1 MGFRNLENYTR
12 YHAEYRE
19 KNREIIRQK
28 NRDFRN
34 DNPWMESFYKINQRC
49 NNKNCKDYY
58 RYGKRGIKAL
68 ITKDEIKELYFRDK
82 AYLMKQP
89 TIDRINNDGNYEIG
103 NCQWLENEENIRKS
117 HPIVNV
123 GQFDL
128 NGNLI
133 KIWNSQQEASKTLNY
148 SQASISRSINHNR
161 IAYGCKW
168 RNLNAKS

>member
-34 DNPWMESFYKINQRC
+34 DYPWMESWYKIQQRC

-68 ITKDEIKELYFRDK
+68 ITKDEIKELWFRDK
-82 AYLMKQP
+82 AYEMRRP
-89 TIDRINNDGNYEIG
+89 SIDREDSNKDYTFD
-103 NCQWLENEENIRKS
+103 NCRYMELAKNIR
-117 HPIVNV
+117 
-123 GQFDL
+123 
-128 NGNLI
+128 
-133 KIWNSQQEASKTLNY
+133 
-148 SQASISRSINHNR
+148 RSNKKCCGR
-161 IAYGCKW
+161 
-168 RNLNAKS
+168 